1 MTREADVRTHA
12 TSLGF
17 HRVGIARAVDLAEDH
32 ARYRSF
38 VERGAHGE
46 MKWLAEHDEVRARVD
61 APTILD
67 GAKSVIV
74 CALAY
79 HRDGVDDGPA
89 GPDGAVIAR
98 YARGQDYH
106 GFFRKRLRRFADWI
120 RAEFPGHDAR
130 AVVDTAPVLERAWA
144 RLAGVGF
151 VGKNGMV
158 IVPGLGSYV
167 LLGEVITTVEFASDE
182 PMASRCGECTRCLD
196 ACPTDA
202 FDRAYVLDARRCVS
216 YLTIELRGEIPE
228 SLREGV
234 GNRLFGCDV
243 CQEVCPY
250 NRTAAP
256 PASTT
261 APFATNA
268 RWRDLDLATLVR
280 LDDVQFRAVTEG
292 SPLSRPKR
300 AGLVRNAI
308 VVMANSRERRH
319 LPVLRD
325 VSERDVDPMVRATA
339 RWAID
344 ALERDVDNVATRAA
358 SHEGRSER
366 STPRK

>member
-1 MTREADVRTHA
+1 MLE
-12 TSLGF
+12 G
-17 HRVGIARAVDLAEDH
+17 AR
-32 ARYRSF
+32 
-38 VERGAHGE
+38 
-46 MKWLAEHDEVRARVD
+46 
-61 APTILD
+61 
-67 GAKSVIV
+67 SVIV

-79 HRDGVDDGPA
+79 HRDGVDDAPA

-106 GFFRKRLRRFADWI
+106 NFFRKRLRRLAEWV
-120 RAEFPGHDAR
+120 RSEFPGSDAR

-144 RLAGVGF
+144 RRAGIGF
-151 VGKNGMV
+151 VGKNGMI

-167 LLGEVITTVEFASDE
+167 LLGEVITTVELVADD

-196 ACPTDA
+196 TCPTNA
-202 FDRAYVLDARRCVS
+202 FDAAYVLDARRCVS
-216 YLTIELRGEIPE
+216 YLTIELREEIPAP
-228 SLREGV
+228 LREGI

-256 PASTT
+256 GADST
-261 APFATNA
+261 APFAMNPK
-268 RWRDLDLATLVR
+268 WRDLDLATLVR
-280 LDDVQFRAVTEG
+280 LDEVRFRALTEG

-319 LPVLRD
+319 LPVLR
-325 VSERDVDPMVRATA
+325 EAIEHDPDAMVRTTA

-344 ALERDVDNVATRAA
+344 TIERGDTVDASRA
-358 SHEGRSER
+358 SHASRSDEA
-366 STPRK
+366 SGLPK